1 MPTFVSDDAATIER
15 FAREVMPALTDAVA
29 RERR

>member
-1 MPTFVSDDAATIER
+1 MPMLVSDDAATIER